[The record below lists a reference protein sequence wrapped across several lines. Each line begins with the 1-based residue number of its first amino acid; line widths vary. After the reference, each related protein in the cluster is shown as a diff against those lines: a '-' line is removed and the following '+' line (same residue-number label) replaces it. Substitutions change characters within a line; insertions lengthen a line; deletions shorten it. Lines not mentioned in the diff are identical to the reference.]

1 MTKEEL
7 NYEYLD
13 WMYNR
18 VCNDRYSKKTRYRNL
33 FAYLYNTDFEYTMP
47 MDGNRA
53 EDGVNLRYRFGREQG
68 YPDSMIASYL
78 DDRPCSVLEMMIA
91 LAIRCETYIMDNSEY
106 GDRTGQW
113 FWEMIV
119 CLGLGHMT
127 DENFDDRYADTIM
140 DIFMNRKYAKN
151 GKGGL
156 FEIHDPSKDMRQT
169 DIWYQMC
176 FHLNEVL
183 GE

>member
-1 MTKEEL
+1 MTKEEF
-7 NYEYLD
+7 NDEYLD

-18 VCNDRYSKKTRYRNL
+18 VCNDRYSKHTSYRKL
-33 FAYLYNTDFEYTMP
+33 FAYLNSVEFEYILP

-53 EDGVNLRYRFGREQG
+53 EDGVDLRYRFGRENR
-68 YPDSMIASYL
+68 YPDYMVATYL
-78 DDRPCSVLEMMIA
+78 DDHPCSILEMMLA
-91 LAIRCETYIMDNSEY
+91 LAIRCEEHLMENTDY
-106 GDRTGQW
+106 GDRAGQW

-127 DENFDDRYADTIM
+127 DENFDESYADRVI
-140 DIFMNRKYAKN
+140 DIFLNREYDKS

-156 FEIHDPSKDMRQT
+156 FEIHDPSKDMRKI

-176 FHLNEVL
+176 FHLNEII

>member
-68 YPDSMIASYL
+68 YPDSMVASHL

-127 DENFDDRYADTIM
+127 DENFDDGYADTIM